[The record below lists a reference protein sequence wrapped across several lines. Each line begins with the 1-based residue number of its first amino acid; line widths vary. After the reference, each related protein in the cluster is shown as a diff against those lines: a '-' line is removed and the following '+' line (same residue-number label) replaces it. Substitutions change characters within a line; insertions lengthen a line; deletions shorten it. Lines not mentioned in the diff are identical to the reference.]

1 VGAMPGRIIQGMK
14 QAGAK
19 NPIFLLDEVDKLGI
33 SFQGDPAAALLEVL
47 DPAQNDTFTDHY
59 LGVPFD
65 LSEVLFIATANF
77 IQSIPGPLLDR
88 LETVNFAGYTEREKL
103 EIAKRY
109 LVPRQ
114 LRENGLQADQL
125 MLSDAALSEIIAS
138 YTREAGVRQLEREI
152 GKLGRKITPS
162 GWRARIRSAWPRGC
176 TTPRSAGTSCSS
188 RPA

>member
-1 VGAMPGRIIQGMK
+1 MPGRIIQGLK
-14 QAGAK
+14 QAGTK
-19 NPIFLLDEVDKLGI
+19 NPVFLLDEVDKLGV
-33 SFQGDPAAALLEVL
+33 SYQGDPASALLEVL

-77 IQSIPGPLLDR
+77 IQNIPAPLLDR

-114 LRENGLQADQL
+114 LRENGLAAGQL
-125 MLSDAALSEIIAS
+125 AIEDGAVLEVIAG
-138 YTREAGVRQLEREI
+138 YTREAGVRQ
-152 GKLGRKITPS
+152 P
-162 GWRARIRSAWPRGC
+162 
-176 TTPRSAGTSCSS
+176 
-188 RPA
+188 